1 MIIQHIYLLYIKVY
15 IYTYHTYIYIYVYRE
30 RERESSG
37 MIRMVS
43 TCHCHGKVAISY
55 TRPDGQ
61 TFHAWL
67 LLVKT
72 FWNWVVPSAV
82 LCGRVSS
89 CLWTHPKRA
98 RASMPSKMLTSAIC
112 AVRTPVCW
120 HDWPVPFQKNFNP
133 FHTKCLDLFGHCP
146 HFTWISRSTS
156 QVEEVWEVHGF
167 SRGFHMGFTWNSS
180 RWASR
185 GPLWFHVATG
195 EEPNESMMSQW
206 WVNEQSNDPMTQ
218 WPNDQAIASS
228 VEGYSSSSMHRTW
241 RWCSR
246 GTQNLGGCAFGTGQL
261 GRKTTANS
269 KNIYEG

>member
-1 MIIQHIYLLYIKVY
+1 
-15 IYTYHTYIYIYVYRE
+15 
-30 RERESSG
+30 

-67 LLVKT
+67 LLVNT

-82 LCGRVSS
+82 LCGHVSS
-89 CLWTHPKRA
+89 CLWTHPKCA

-146 HFTWISRSTS
+146 RSTS
-156 QVEEVWEVHGF
+156 QVEEVSCF
-167 SRGFHMGFTWNSS
+167 FHVGFTWVSH
-180 RWASR
+180 
-185 GPLWFHVATG
+185 GTLPG
-195 EEPNESMMSQW
+195 EPVGALYGFMLQLERSQMSQW
-206 WVNEQSNDPMTQ
+206 WVNDESMSKAMTQ
-218 WPNDQAIASS
+218 WPNDQAIATS
-228 VEGYSSSSMHRTW
+228 VEGYSSSPMHRTW